1 MTERLVL
8 ALDGHDGAGKT
19 TIASALALRLGGVAV
34 RPFAGTTGGALLEAG
49 QREDVDALIE
59 IGGAAI
65 ETAVSTAPKGRPV
78 VLDRAWMTVA
88 SFMPESEAFF
98 SQWQFW
104 VPTALCWIPLEVT
117 LSRLACRVDED
128 TEPVEWHE
136 RYLDTYLK
144 LARRSGSLVLRTD
157 HEDVSSCVDRLEIW
171 ARSIVDP

>member
-34 RPFAGTTGGALLEAG
+34 RPFAGATGGALFEAG

-65 ETAVSTAPKGRPV
+65 ETAVSTAPKGCLV

-88 SFMPESEAFF
+88 SFMPGVRGFLFAMAILGAYGALLD
-98 SQWQFW
+98 
-104 VPTALCWIPLEVT
+104 TAGGNTVAVS
-117 LSRLACRVDED
+117 LSR
-128 TEPVEWHE
+128 
-136 RYLDTYLK
+136 
-144 LARRSGSLVLRTD
+144 
-157 HEDVSSCVDRLEIW
+157 
-171 ARSIVDP
+171 